1 MSGAAVSR
9 QSPQVPKQHPQMPPL
24 AYQIFGC
31 FSHFTNWPRGRR
43 GGALS
48 RGLARSRR
56 IARVEVNRR
65 IRTSRLRPLRPLEKG
80 SGWLAA
86 ERVRRSSA
94 SSSITLRTLRRIRLV
109 NTPIRIHLIRLNG
122 VRPQG
127 FSRVWSTVYSAA
139 PARERFHV
147 RWFRNGNTTYPQYV
161 SHTALGCSPRTVLLR
176 TARLFQSTFFPTTCE
191 CWRQDVGRVMPRA
204 RTSLS
209 RPPSSKAAT
218 CSSLWLRDRPARSS
232 ACSSAMPRC

>member
-1 MSGAAVSR
+1 M
-9 QSPQVPKQHPQMPPL
+9 L
-24 AYQIFGC
+24 
-31 FSHFTNWPRGRR
+31 SHVHRTIDNPRGLFGSDRLQLWVDAIRR
-43 GGALS
+43 RTSDGHALALKGDEWRSGIEAKPPGAKTAPSDAAACLSDFRLFQPFHELAARSSRGALS

-65 IRTSRLRPLRPLEKG
+65 IRTSRLRPLRPPEKG

-86 ERVRRSSA
+86 ERVSRSSA

-147 RWFRNGNTTYPQYV
+147 R
-161 SHTALGCSPRTVLLR
+161 
-176 TARLFQSTFFPTTCE
+176 
-191 CWRQDVGRVMPRA
+191 
-204 RTSLS
+204 
-209 RPPSSKAAT
+209 
-218 CSSLWLRDRPARSS
+218 
-232 ACSSAMPRC
+232 